1 MAGSLQ
7 YLKLTWP
14 NIAFVVY
21 YVSQFMQ
28 VPCKSHLIATKGIFH
43 YLKGTFNIG
52 LHHVCCPL
60 TTMTS
65 YCIDAD

>member
-1 MAGSLQ
+1 MVSSLQ

-28 VPCKSHLIATKGIFH
+28 VSCESHLIATKRIFH
-43 YLKGTFNIG
+43 YLKGTLNIG
-52 LHHVCCPL
+52 LHYVRRPL

-65 YCIDAD
+65 YCGTD